1 MENKFLKINT
11 FIFDCFGVICDP
23 VVNGWYKE
31 HRLKKGFVDNNIQ
44 SFLKEV
50 DLGNA
55 SEDDIVDYF
64 QKYEGVNST
73 KEELRKEIDSYLK
86 LDTKLAD
93 IILKL
98 KNKGFKTILLSNASA
113 SFFERKVYT
122 TYPEFRNLFN
132 EIIISS
138 KIKMIKPDKEIYLYA
153 LEKINLKP
161 EESLFIDDSKVN
173 VDGAENVGMN
183 GFLYTDSTSFIEY
196 IKSLGI
202 DLE

>member
-1 MENKFLKINT
+1 MKTKINT

-31 HRLKKGFVDNNIQ
+31 NRLKYGFVDKNL
-44 SFLKEV
+44 STFLKEV

-64 QKYEGVNST
+64 MKYDGVSST
-73 KEELRKEIDSYLK
+73 KEELRKDIDGYLK

-93 IILKL
+93 IIKRLKE
-98 KNKGFKTILLSNASA
+98 KGYKTILLSNANN

-122 TYPEFRNLFN
+122 TYPEFKNLFDD
-132 EIIISS
+132 IIVSS
-138 KIKMIKPDKEIYLYA
+138 KIKMIKPNPDIYLYT
-153 LEKINLKP
+153 LEKINSKP
-161 EESLFIDDSKVN
+161 EESLFIDDSQTN
-173 VDGAENVGMN
+173 VDGARDVGIN
-183 GFLYTDSTSFIEY
+183 GYLYTDSNLFAEY

-202 DLE
+202 NLN